1 MKHAF
6 ACAALLAATLTSSL
20 AASVACAQD
29 APADEPI
36 IKKRRTVDIDP
47 KDDKG
52 GVKIHIKSDEPAGL
66 YEETAVPSADN
77 IGKKIC
83 TSPCDKEIPGGGGRS
98 YVIAS
103 EDFPT
108 SPAFRI
114 KQKYGAVEIAVS
126 PGNDGL
132 RTAGW
137 VFTTI
142 GVVGV
147 AVGVI
152 TLLVGVN
159 DQEDLATAEEE
170 EENSKKLIAGGAI
183 LGIGAGS
190 MVLGIVML
198 VAGRTG
204 IELRSGGEVIED
216 AKRGEPFAIDSRPRA
231 IEPRYWLGEF

>member
-6 ACAALLAATLTSSL
+6 ACAAFL
-20 AASVACAQD
+20 AASLTSCLVASVASAQD
-29 APADEPI
+29 AGEEPI
-36 IKKRRTVDIDP
+36 IKKKRRTVDIDP
-47 KDDKG
+47 RDDKG
-52 GVKIHIKSDEPAGL
+52 GVRIHIKSDEPAGL
-66 YEETAVPSADN
+66 YEETSVPSADN

-83 TSPCDKEIPGGGGRS
+83 TSPCDKEVPGGGGKS

-108 SPAFRI
+108 SPSFQI
-114 KQKYGAVEIAVS
+114 KQKYGDVTIDVS
-126 PGNDGL
+126 PGSDGV

-159 DQEDLATAEEE
+159 EEDDIATEEVE
-170 EENSKKLIAGGAI
+170 DNSNKLIAGGAI
-183 LGIGAGS
+183 LGIGAGT
-190 MVLGIVML
+190 LTIGIIML

-216 AKRGEPFAIDSRPRA
+216 AKAGEPFAIDSRPRA
-231 IEPRYWLGEF
+231 IAPRYWLGEF

>member
-6 ACAALLAATLTSSL
+6 ACAAILATTVTSSL
-20 AASVACAQD
+20 VASVASAQD
-29 APADEPI
+29 ASGEEPI
-36 IKKRRTVDIDP
+36 IKKKRRTVDIDP
-47 KDDKG
+47 RDDKG
-52 GVKIHIKSDEPAGL
+52 GVKIHIQSDEPAGL
-66 YEETAVPSADN
+66 YEETSVPSADN

-83 TSPCDKEIPGGGGRS
+83 TSPCDKEVPGGGGKS

-108 SPAFRI
+108 SPSFRI
-114 KQKYGAVEIAVS
+114 NQKYGAVTIDVS
-126 PGNDGL
+126 PGSDGA
-132 RTAGW
+132 RTGGW

-152 TLLVGVN
+152 TLLVAAN
-159 DQEDLATAEEE
+159 EEDDFATEEVE
-170 EENSKKLIAGGAI
+170 DNSTKLIAGGAM
-183 LGIGAGS
+183 LGIGAGC
-190 MVLGIVML
+190 LGIGIIML

-216 AKRGEPFAIDSRPRA
+216 ARRGEPFAIDSRPRA
-231 IEPRYWLGEF
+231 VEPRYWLGEF